1 MEKKLFIFVA
11 ILILVALAYT
21 GFFKFWSLFGIFS
34 ALLIIEAFMY
44 LKHLFDNENEV
55 SSAFLKKKNNPNF
68 VPFTA
73 AEFKV
78 YELTADLSL
87 FDIANEFRHSQ
98 VLYTTP
104 VEKIKKVEADY
115 SSLYQHSYAFMKH
128 CFVFFSYNEK
138 EDDIEAVLL
147 DRYENSELV
156 YLTRCD
162 LGRHLLAGN
171 KYYICV
177 PA

>member
-1 MEKKLFIFVA
+1 MEKKLFILVTI
-11 ILILVALAYT
+11 ILLVALVYT
-21 GFFKFWSLFGIFS
+21 GFFKFWSLFGIAFI
-34 ALLIIEAFMY
+34 LLLVEASMY

-55 SSAFLKKKNNPNF
+55 SSSFLKKKDNPNF
-68 VPFTA
+68 VPFA
-73 AEFKV
+73 ATEFKV
-78 YELTADLSL
+78 YELTSDLSL
-87 FDIANEFRHSQ
+87 FDIASEFRRSQ
-98 VLYTTP
+98 VLYITSE
-104 VEKIKKVEADY
+104 EKIKKVEADY
-115 SSLYQHSYAFMKH
+115 SNLYQHSYSFMQH

-138 EDDIEAVLL
+138 EDSIEAVLL

-162 LGRHLLAGN
+162 LGRCLLAGN